1 MALRELWGLINQEF
15 CKRKCYY
22 RVPLQPAP
30 EILTFNEGE
39 IIEWFGADSLPPC
52 KRIDTEPS
60 NSLLCEENDLKD
72 KTEKLSSKK

>member
-1 MALRELWGLINQEF
+1 MLLSS
-15 CKRKCYY
+15 
-22 RVPLQPAP
+22 AP
-30 EILTFNEGE
+30 STCPRNTDFPFNEGE

-72 KTEKLSSKK
+72 KTEKTIQ